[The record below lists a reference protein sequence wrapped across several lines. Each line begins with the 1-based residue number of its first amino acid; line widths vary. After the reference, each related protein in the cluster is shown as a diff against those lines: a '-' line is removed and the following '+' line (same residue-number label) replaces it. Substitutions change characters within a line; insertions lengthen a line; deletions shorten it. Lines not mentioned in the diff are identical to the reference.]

1 MNECK
6 NKNFVL
12 SKVDVKRLREAYDNY
27 NISIYYLNDE
37 VKKSYEF
44 VRNLSKE
51 DAIEKIFK
59 IIYL

>member
-27 NISIYYLNDE
+27 NISIYYL
-37 VKKSYEF
+37 KKKKKNLMNCE
-44 VRNLSKE
+44 NLSKE

>member
-12 SKVDVKRLREAYDNY
+12 SKVEVKSLRKAYDNY
-27 NISIYYLNDE
+27 TISIYYLNDE
-37 VKKSYEF
+37 VKNLMNCE
-44 VRNLSKE
+44 NLSKE

>member
-12 SKVDVKRLREAYDNY
+12 SKVDVKRLRESYDNY

-37 VKKSYEF
+37 VKNLMNCE
-44 VRNLSKE
+44 NLSKE

>member
-27 NISIYYLNDE
+27 NISIYYLNDK
-37 VKKSYEF
+37 VKNLMNCE
-44 VRNLSKE
+44 NLSKE

>member
-12 SKVDVKRLREAYDNY
+12 SKVDVKRLRETYDNY

-37 VKKSYEF
+37 VKNLMNCE
-44 VRNLSKE
+44 NLSKE

>member
-27 NISIYYLNDE
+27 NISIYYFMDG
-37 VKKSYEF
+37 
-44 VRNLSKE
+44 
-51 DAIEKIFK
+51 
-59 IIYL
+59 

>member
-27 NISIYYLNDE
+27 NISIHYLNDE
-37 VKKSYEF
+37 VKNLMNCE
-44 VRNLSKE
+44 NLSKE

>member
-12 SKVDVKRLREAYDNY
+12 SKVDVKRLRKAYDNY

-37 VKKSYEF
+37 VKNLMNCE
-44 VRNLSKE
+44 NLSKE

-59 IIYL
+59 IIHL